1 MNYVTLIKIE
11 NEDWKIGYG
20 ITDNKKQHDKFKK
33 EILEFVVGVE
43 DVKIFEIVEV
53 E

>member
-1 MNYVTLIKIE
+1 MDYISLIKIE

-20 ITDNKKQHDKFKK
+20 ITNNKKQHDKFKK
-33 EILEFVVGVE
+33 ELLECNDVE
-43 DVKIFEIVEV
+43 DVKIFKIIEV